1 MKKMKKLVF
10 ASNNQGKIKEVKQIL
25 GSDFE
30 ILSLKDINCVE
41 DIPETHFT
49 IKENAIEKAEYIFNK
64 YGFACISDD
73 TGLEVDALNNE
84 PGVFSARY
92 AGVDKSPEKNMQKLL
107 KNLNGIEN
115 RKAHFSTFICYIDND
130 GNKNLFEGRVDG
142 TITKEKHG
150 DGGFGYDP
158 IFMPDGYSQT
168 FGELGETIKNTI
180 SHRYRALKKLQE
192 FFS

>member
-1 MKKMKKLVF
+1 MKKLVF

-25 GSDFE
+25 GENFE
-30 ILSLKDINCVE
+30 ILSLKDINCLE
-41 DIPETHFT
+41 EIPETHFT
-49 IKENAIEKAEYIFNK
+49 IKENAIEKAEYIFKK

-92 AGVDKSPEKNMQKLL
+92 AGEDKNPEKNMQKLL
-107 KNLNGIEN
+107 ENLENLEN
-115 RKAHFSTFICYIDND
+115 RKAHFSTFICYIDSD
-130 GNKNLFEGRVDG
+130 GKTNLFEGRVDG

-158 IFMPDGYSQT
+158 IFMPDGFNQT
-168 FGELGETIKNTI
+168 FGELGVQIKNTI

-192 FFS
+192 FFSEK